1 MLRMLKNAKLS
12 VMVLSFLEYKT
23 NLIIF
28 IVTKMIMSWNM
39 LSSHLKA
46 KEDVVSLFSDA
57 VYEPKA
63 MWGNIF
69 VFFSKQILQTY
80 FAALDYHGK
89 ISPLKQAQVSVRWL
103 VLLGC
108 SLCNS

>member
-1 MLRMLKNAKLS
+1 
-12 VMVLSFLEYKT
+12 MVLSFLEYKT

-57 VYEPKA
+57 VYESKA

-69 VFFSKQILQTY
+69 GFFSSFY
-80 FAALDYHGK
+80 RHFAALDYQGK
-89 ISPLKQAQVSVRWL
+89 ISPLKQAQFSVRCL
-103 VLLGC
+103 VLLGGT
-108 SLCNS
+108 LCDS